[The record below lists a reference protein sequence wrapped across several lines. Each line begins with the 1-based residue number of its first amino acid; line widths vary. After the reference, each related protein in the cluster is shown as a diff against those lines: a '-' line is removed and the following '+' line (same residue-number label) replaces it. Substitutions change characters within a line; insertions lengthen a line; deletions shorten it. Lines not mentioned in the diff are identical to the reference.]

1 MSLLFSEF
9 KLGPLTLRN
18 RIVSTGHDTTM
29 STDGLINQDIIAYH
43 RARAAGGAG
52 LIVCQVV
59 GVHETA
65 RYTNHVLM
73 GVDDSCIDGFRAL
86 SDAVHAEGG
95 ALFAQLFH
103 PGSEILELQDG
114 MAAVAWGPSPTP
126 SERFHV
132 IPRAMTTAMIE
143 DVIADYGSTAARL
156 HRAGVDGV
164 ELVASH
170 GYLPSQ
176 FLNPQINK
184 RTDAYG
190 GSEENR
196 QRFLVQ
202 AIQATRAAVPDR
214 CVVGLRIS
222 GDERY
227 DTGLQPDQSLAAIQA
242 VAADLDYV
250 SVVAGSSSTLGAA
263 VHIVPP
269 MYETPGYV
277 APFADQ
283 VKRATGL
290 PVIVTGR
297 LNQPQEAEK
306 LLGSGAADLC
316 GMTRAMICDPEMP
329 NKARAGRFDD
339 IRACIGCNQACIGR
353 FQKGVPISCIQHP
366 ETGRERIFGTPQIA
380 QAPKKVMVIGGG
392 PGGMKAAAVAAARG
406 HTVILYEADAQLGG
420 QARLAQLL
428 PGRAEFGGIITNLS
442 RELEQS
448 GAQIRTRTK
457 VDAGLIARDAPDA
470 IILATGATPRW
481 PDPFHHDG
489 DGQVVDGWQV
499 LRNEVNIGGSVLI
512 ADWKGDWTGV
522 GLAELLAEKGCHVR
536 LAVNGLYA
544 GQHIQNYARD
554 AIAARLHRLGVEII
568 PYARLFGRDADSV
581 FLQHT
586 ASGEPIIAENVDTLV
601 SAHALA
607 PVSDLPETLTGFP
620 GPVVPIGDCL
630 SPRSCEEAVF
640 EGLKAAVSL
649 GR

>member
-73 GVDDSCIDGFRAL
+73 GVDDSCIDGFRDLA
-86 SDAVHAEGG
+86 DAVHEEGG
-95 ALFAQLFH
+95 TLFAQLFH
-103 PGSEILELQDG
+103 PGSEILELHDG
-114 MAAVAWGPSPTP
+114 MAAVAWGPSATP

-132 IPRAMTTAMIE
+132 VPRAMTTAMVE
-143 DVIADYGSTAARL
+143 EVIAGYGSTAARL

-176 FLNPQINK
+176 FLNPLINK

-190 GSEENR
+190 GSDESR
-196 QRFLVQ
+196 LRFLVR
-202 AIQATRAAVPDR
+202 AVEATRAAVPDS

-227 DTGLQPDQSLAAIQA
+227 DNGMQPDQALSAIRA

-306 LLGSGAADLC
+306 VLASGAADLC

-329 NKARAGRFDD
+329 NKAQAGRFDD

-353 FQKGVPISCIQHP
+353 FQKGAPISCIQHP
-366 ETGRERIFGTPQIA
+366 ETGRERTFAPPKIA
-380 QAPKKVMVIGGG
+380 QARKKVMVIGGG
-392 PGGMKAAAVAAARG
+392 PGGMKAAAAATERG
-406 HTVILYEADAQLGG
+406 HTVTLYEAGAQLGG
-420 QARLAQLL
+420 QARLAQML

-448 GAQIRTRTK
+448 GAQIRTRTR
-457 VDAGLIARDAPDA
+457 VDASVVARDAPDA
-470 IILATGATPRW
+470 ILLATGAAPRW

-554 AIAARLHRLGVEII
+554 AIAARLHRLGIKII

-586 ASGEPIIAENVDTLV
+586 ASGEPIIVESVDTLV

-607 PVSDLPETLTGFP
+607 PVWDLPEKLTGFP

-630 SPRSCEEAVF
+630 SPRSCEEAVY
-640 EGLKAAVSL
+640 EGLKAAVEL
-649 GR
+649 DQ